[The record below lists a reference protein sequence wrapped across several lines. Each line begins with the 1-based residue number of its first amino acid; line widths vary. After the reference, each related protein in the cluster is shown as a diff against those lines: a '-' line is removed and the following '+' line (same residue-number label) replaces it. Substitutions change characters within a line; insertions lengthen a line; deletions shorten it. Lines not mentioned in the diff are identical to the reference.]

1 MGLPDPAV
9 ALNARVDQSRVWVTT
24 FLGEVIISADNRNN
38 TIRTLNFTLS
48 RSETNLLLNTARIGT
63 EADLHAAFEYL
74 AGVHGFGGAQLD
86 IADLNLR

>member
-48 RSETNLLLNTARIGT
+48 RSRPTCC
-63 EADLHAAFEYL
+63 
-74 AGVHGFGGAQLD
+74 
-86 IADLNLR
+86 